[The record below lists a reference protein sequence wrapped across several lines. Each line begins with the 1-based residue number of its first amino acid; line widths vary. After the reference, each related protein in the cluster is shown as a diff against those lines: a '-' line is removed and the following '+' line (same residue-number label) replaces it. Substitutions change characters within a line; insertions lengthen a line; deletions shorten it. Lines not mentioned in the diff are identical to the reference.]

1 MPKNKIQPPTT
12 HRKALDSRGSFRNDQ
27 QTHPAIRLIAARRD
41 LFNRQGT
48 VVAAW
53 RQRPQSVGCVK
64 RTTSGGPH
72 PNPLPKGEGTV
83 RPQPNPLRAPTEGW
97 SGEGTIRPHPSPLPK
112 GEGTKGCGPYY
123 RLAYRED
130 GRQRSVYLGREGPLV
145 DEVRRLLADLQR
157 PLQQRRAIN
166 RLRRQVSAALTV
178 QKRRVDAL
186 LRPLGLRLKGLEVRG
201 WRTSLVRSLWPTPP
215 TIQPIRPLR
224 RPQYRVSSLRS
235 IRPPKLPRY
244 NARRPTPAA
253 IEERLWKVIAA
264 RDGHGSQ

>member
-1 MPKNKIQPPTT
+1 M
-12 HRKALDSRGSFRNDQ
+12 KALEMARPVDQ
-27 QTHPAIRLIAARRD
+27 QTHPAIRLIAARHD
-41 LFNRQGT
+41 LFSRQGT
-48 VVAAW
+48 VVATW
-53 RQRPQSVGCVK
+53 RQRPPFVGCVK
-64 RTTSGGPH
+64 RTESGGPH
-72 PNPLPKGEGTV
+72 A
-83 RPQPNPLRAPTEGW
+83 NPLRAPTEGW
-97 SGEGTIRPHPSPLPK
+97 SGEGTIRPHPGPLPK

-166 RLRRQVSAALTV
+166 RLRRQVSAALTA

-201 WRTSLVRSLWPTPP
+201 WRTSLLRGLWPTPP
-215 TIQPIRPLR
+215 TIQPIKPLR

-244 NARRPTPAA
+244 NAQRPTPAA
-253 IEERLWKVIAA
+253 IEERLLQVIAA